1 MVNLQDFLSGFDIA
15 GATDGI
21 LLNNEEDMRG
31 FADFLS
37 QFAKPGTVIAL
48 YGDLGVGKTTFS
60 RYFAEKLGVT
70 EKVSSP
76 TFTIL
81 HEYRS
86 GNLPL
91 FHFDL
96 YRVLDLDEICEF
108 ADEYFYGDGVC
119 LIEWAENAHDLIPE
133 DAIRLKL
140 SYGDDENE
148 RIVIFA
154 SADENESG
162 AEEYEFQDEGM
173 QELYEV
179 FGEDFS
185 I

>member
-21 LLNNEEDMRG
+21 LLNDEEEMRD
-31 FADFLS
+31 FAKFIS

-81 HEYRS
+81 HEYHS

-119 LIEWAENAHDLIPE
+119 LIEWAENAHELIPE
-133 DAIRLKL
+133 DAIRLKF

-148 RIVIFA
+148 RIATFA
-154 SADENESG
+154 SAVGNQSE
-162 AEEYEFQDEGM
+162 AEGYEFQDEGM

-179 FGEDFS
+179 FCEDFS

>member
-1 MVNLQDFLSGFDIA
+1 MVNLQDFLSGFDLA
-15 GATDGI
+15 GAADGI
-21 LLNNEEDMRG
+21 LLSDEEDMKDFAG
-31 FADFLS
+31 FLAG
-37 QFAKPGTVIAL
+37 FAKPGTVIAL

-60 RYFAEKLGVT
+60 RYFAEELGVS
-70 EKVSSP
+70 ERVASP

-86 GNLPL
+86 GRLPL

-96 YRVLDLDEICEF
+96 YRVSDPDEIYEF

-119 LIEWAENAHDLIPE
+119 LIEWAENAHDLIPVE
-133 DAIRLKL
+133 AIRLQL
-140 SYGDDENE
+140 SYGDNENE
-148 RIVIFA
+148 RIVMFA
-154 SADENESG
+154 SADEDESG
-162 AEEYEFQDEGM
+162 AVEYEFQDEEM
-173 QELYEV
+173 RELYEV